1 MKKIIFAVCALLAAF
16 SAQCLAEVR
25 VTYDTAAPQIKI
37 NVTGIE
43 KQPALISVTEGRY
56 DAEKSPSE
64 RKYVFVKELYSD
76 GGLECEIPA
85 DAPSGEYTVAAS
97 VDGELTTRSVW
108 HINPALA
115 EDALKRLAAAKTA
128 DEVAA
133 IIDAE
138 YEKLAVDPEEFSAY
152 RQSVSKNF
160 LALFAGTKKTAAD
173 FRSAYGSALAIAK
186 ASADSANAEKYAR
199 SYAGELGLDLDEFDA
214 LPDAAKTEFLR
225 LFASGTINKSTPAEQ
240 MTEFMFLAKF
250 NTEKSWTVC
259 RDLIIVEYKDFLGI
273 DAAKYN
279 KLSNGE
285 GVIKKLMNKTPY
297 SSAAALVSDFNAAED
312 SDSGSG
318 STGGGGSSGGSSGS
332 SSGGSGGV
340 SSGGYVNTDISGT
353 VGVFDDVPEGHWAYS
368 YVKDLCAR
376 GVIKGVDETHFCPQ
390 NGITRAE
397 FATLLRAMFYKSVP
411 AGGAEL
417 ADVHAGDWY
426 YEPICVLNASGIMF
440 GDENG
445 FFNPNS
451 QITRQ
456 DVCVMLQ
463 RILALPAGE
472 ADFADGDAIS
482 GYAAE
487 AVGSLYQNGI
497 ISGRGDNLFAPQD
510 TMTRAEAAAIL
521 CRASERSRG

>member
-318 STGGGGSSGGSSGS
+318 S

>member
-25 VTYDTAAPQIKI
+25 VSYDTTAPQIKI

-43 KQPALISVTEGRY
+43 KQPALISVTEGKY

-76 GGLECEIPA
+76 GKLECEIPA
-85 DAPSGEYTVAAS
+85 DAPSGEYTVITA
-97 VDGELTTRSVW
+97 VDGELNTQSVW
-108 HINPALA
+108 HINAALA

-128 DEVAA
+128 DEVAV

-152 RQSVSKNF
+152 KQSTSKNF

-173 FRSAYGSALAIAK
+173 FRSVYGSALAIAK
-186 ASADSANAEKYAR
+186 ASADSADAEKYAR
-199 SYAGELGLDLDEFDA
+199 SYASELGLDLDEFDA
-214 LPDAAKTEFLR
+214 LPEATKTEFLR
-225 LFASGTINKSTPAEQ
+225 LFASGTVNQNTPEKQTA
-240 MTEFMFLAKF
+240 EFMFLAKF

-259 RDLIIVEYKDFLGI
+259 RDLIMVEYKDFLGI
-273 DAAKYN
+273 DATKYN

-285 GVIKKLMNKTPY
+285 NVIKKLMNKTPY
-297 SSAAALVSDFNAAED
+297 SSVTALVSDFNAAVD
-312 SDSGSG
+312 SGSGSG
-318 STGGGGSSGGSSGS
+318 STGGGGSSGGSSG
-332 SSGGSGGV
+332 GV
-340 SSGGYVNTDISGT
+340 SAGGYVDTAVSRT

-376 GVIKGVDETHFCPQ
+376 GVIKGVDEKHFCPQ

-463 RILALPAGE
+463 RILSLPAGK

-487 AVGSLYQNGI
+487 AVGSLYQSGI
-497 ISGRGDNLFAPQD
+497 VSGRGDNLFAPQD

>member
-25 VTYDTAAPQIKI
+25 VSYDTTAPQIKI

-43 KQPALISVTEGRY
+43 KQPALISVTEGKY

-64 RKYVFVKELYSD
+64 RKYVFAKELYSD
-76 GGLECEIPA
+76 GKLECEIPA
-85 DAPSGEYTVAAS
+85 DAPSGEYTVITA
-97 VDGELTTRSVW
+97 VDGELNTQSVW
-108 HINPALA
+108 HINAALA

-128 DEVAA
+128 DEVAV

-152 RQSVSKNF
+152 KQSTSKNF

-186 ASADSANAEKYAR
+186 ASADSADAEKYAR
-199 SYAGELGLDLDEFDA
+199 SYASELGLDLDEFDA
-214 LPDAAKTEFLR
+214 LPEATKTEFLR
-225 LFASGTINKSTPAEQ
+225 LFASGTVNQNTPEKQTA
-240 MTEFMFLAKF
+240 EFMFLAKF

-259 RDLIIVEYKDFLGI
+259 RDLIMVEYKDFLGI
-273 DAAKYN
+273 DATKYN

-285 GVIKKLMNKTPY
+285 TVIKKLMNKTPY
-297 SSAAALVSDFNAAED
+297 SSVTALVSDFNAAV
-312 SDSGSG
+312 DSGSG
-318 STGGGGSSGGSSGS
+318 SGSGSTGGGSSGGSSG
-332 SSGGSGGV
+332 GV
-340 SSGGYVNTDISGT
+340 SAGGYVDTAVSRTI
-353 VGVFDDVPEGHWAYS
+353 GVFDDVPEGHWAYG

-376 GVIKGVDETHFCPQ
+376 GVIKGVDEKHFCPQ

-397 FATLLRAMFYKSVP
+397 FATLLRAMFYKNVLAS
-411 AGGAEL
+411 GAEL

-463 RILALPAGE
+463 RILSLPEGK

-482 GYAAE
+482 SYAAE
-487 AVGSLYQNGI
+487 AVGSLYQNGVV
-497 ISGRGDNLFAPQD
+497 SGRGDNLFAPQD

>member
-297 SSAAALVSDFNAAED
+297 SLAAALVSDFNAAED

-318 STGGGGSSGGSSGS
+318 STGGDGSSGGS
-332 SSGGSGGV
+332 SGGV

-440 GDENG
+440 GDEDG

>member
-25 VTYDTAAPQIKI
+25 VSYDTTAPQIKI

-43 KQPALISVTEGRY
+43 KQPALISVTEGKY

-76 GGLECEIPA
+76 GKLECEIPA
-85 DAPSGEYTVAAS
+85 DAPSGEYTVITA
-97 VDGELTTRSVW
+97 VDGELNTQSVW
-108 HINPALA
+108 HINAALA

-128 DEVAA
+128 DEVAV

-152 RQSVSKNF
+152 KQSTSKNF

-173 FRSAYGSALAIAK
+173 FRSVYGSALAIAK
-186 ASADSANAEKYAR
+186 ASADSADAEKYAR
-199 SYAGELGLDLDEFDA
+199 SYASEMGLDLDEFDA
-214 LPDAAKTEFLR
+214 LPEATKTDFLR
-225 LFASGTINKSTPAEQ
+225 LFASGTVNQNTPEKQTA
-240 MTEFMFLAKF
+240 EFMFLAKF

-318 STGGGGSSGGSSGS
+318 STGGGGSSGGSSG